1 MGSSDCLAIEHYI
14 NSVIRVTTQDQDEL
28 RRYYQEQYIS
38 VPRDFVFETC
48 DHPIEKWC
56 KNCDRDYVTHH
67 KIPHFRKYKEFHV
80 WTHEEF
86 EKEIKD
92 E

>member
-1 MGSSDCLAIEHYI
+1 MTKH
-14 NSVIRVTTQDQDEL
+14 DQADL
-28 RRYYQEQYIS
+28 RRHYAEDGII
-38 VPRDFVFETC
+38 VPREFVFKTC

-56 KNCDRDYVTHH
+56 SNCDRDHVTYE

-86 EKEIKD
+86 NREIKD

>member
-1 MGSSDCLAIEHYI
+1 
-14 NSVIRVTTQDQDEL
+14 VTKQDQEDI
-28 RRYYQEQYIS
+28 RRHYQEQYIS

-56 KNCDRDYVTHH
+56 SNCDRDFITHD

-86 EKEIKD
+86 EREMKD